1 MTTNQI
7 PYIITNQGVTVV
19 VGGSTK
25 MVSSSHEM
33 YSQVVEHLSLEEWDE
48 AAEAIDIA
56 TVVRKAVNHFETDAI
71 TFDGGTVKYYGEPLT
86 GALVDKIIAANR
98 EGVSPK
104 PLLRFLEK
112 LMLNPS
118 RTAVNEL
125 YLFLESGH
133 ITIHPD
139 GDFLAY
145 KVVNNDYT
153 DCFTSRIDNSVG
165 KTVEMPRNSVDDQ
178 RNNLCSTGLH
188 FCSLDYAKS
197 MFWSS
202 GRRMMIVK
210 INPADVVSI
219 PADYDN
225 TKGRTW
231 RYTVFAEQDTTGWQ
245 SRADVTTWND
255 NHFYEFDEDDDD
267 IESYYDE
274 DDLWDEYDDDEFDLL
289 SDAYDDEADDDDVDY
304 PWQITRT

>member
-1 MTTNQI
+1 MTNQI

-25 MVSSSHEM
+25 MVSSEHEL
-33 YSQVVEHLSLEEWDE
+33 YDQVVEHLSLEEWEE
-48 AAEAIDIA
+48 AAEAIDMA
-56 TVVRKAVNHFETDAI
+56 TVVRKAVNHFASDAI
-71 TFDGGTVKYYGEPLT
+71 TFDGGSVNYYGEPLT

-112 LMLNPS
+112 LMENPS
-118 RTAVNEL
+118 RTAINEL

-145 KVVNNDYT
+145 KVVNDDYT
-153 DCFTSRIDNSVG
+153 DCHSGRVDNSVG
-165 KTVEMPRNSVDDQ
+165 KQIEMPRNKVDDD
-178 RNNLCSTGLH
+178 RNNLCSTGFH
-188 FCSLDYAKS
+188 FCSLNYAKD

-210 INPADVVSI
+210 INPADVVAI

-231 RYTVFAEQDTTGWQ
+231 RYTVFSEQDTQGWQ
-245 SRADVTTWND
+245 SRNDVSQWD
-255 NHFYEFDEDDDD
+255 DRHFYEYDDEDDIDSYEEDD
-267 IESYYDE
+267 YYYDE
-274 DDLWDEYDDDEFDLL
+274 EDEY
-289 SDAYDDEADDDDVDY
+289 
-304 PWQITRT
+304 PW